1 MPVIIE
7 AQSIVIPVN
16 TILNRYEGSWENFK
30 REIPNDSF
38 CCDNKL
44 VRVGFMDP
52 TDGID
57 YLNTLLARGL
67 RYARTE
73 EASPDFATI
82 DQIEGF
88 ITPCDWAELRRARVD
103 DNPDKTILACR
114 AAGDTSTLMAVP
126 DGWEFQDSLSDR
138 CLTFESGRESEHF
151 NHTGHEGRFDLCRN
165 LAIGPKQLRP
175 AGGSVCRSAQ
185 LAPKLSLH

>member
-30 REIPNDSF
+30 SEIPNDSY

-44 VRVGFMDP
+44 VRVGFTEP

-67 RYARTE
+67 RYAGTE

-88 ITPCDWAELRRARVD
+88 ITPCDWAELKRARVD
-103 DNPDKTILACR
+103 DDPDKTILACR
-114 AAGDTSTLMAVP
+114 ATGDTSILMAVP
-126 DGWEFQDSLSDR
+126 DGWEFKDSLSDR
-138 CLTFESGRESEHF
+138 CLTFERGREF
-151 NHTGHEGRFDLCRN
+151 GYFDH
-165 LAIGPKQLRP
+165 LRRDS
-175 AGGSVCRSAQ
+175 GFDVYS
-185 LAPKLSLH
+185 SLTDGEA

>member
-16 TILNRYEGSWENFK
+16 TILNRYQGGWENFK

-52 TDGID
+52 ADGVD
-57 YLNTLLARGL
+57 YLNTLLSCGL
-67 RYARTE
+67 RRAGTDDE
-73 EASPDFATI
+73 PSDFATV

-88 ITPCDWAELRRARVD
+88 ITPCHWAELGRARVD
-103 DNPDKTILACR
+103 DDPDKTILACR

-126 DGWEFQDSLSDR
+126 DGWEFEDSLSHR
-138 CLTFESGRESEHF
+138 CLTFESGRESEYLDHL
-151 NHTGHEGRFDLCRN
+151 GRDGRFDLYRN
-165 LAIGPKQLRP
+165 LATGEIQWIE
-175 AGGSVCRSAQ
+175 RSSDMQQTAV
-185 LAPKLSLH
+185 SL